1 MDYDKKTLEIIK
13 EMRDQME
20 EFGDSVD
27 KVADQLLS
35 LNNQLKQ
42 VSKESE
48 KTENTG
54 QQIGSQMST
63 IGSIGSSAAKTVGDL
78 VKNIGGQ
85 ALKAVPV
92 IGNLFSI
99 LEIGGDIISA
109 VAGEFSAQPV
119 VDEIKEIEKEYK
131 AMRESI
137 GGAGAIELYKVENI
151 DTLIDRIESLQS
163 KTSIT
168 KSEQQEYNEL
178 VTTLGDKLP
187 DVAGL
192 LENQN
197 QKYSAQLD
205 LLRNINDEQG
215 YAIIDQKITE
225 AEEAAQEEVN
235 KKYENYDDKQKDL
248 QKKQEDLDAT
258 KLGTLVKAVR
268 DDVTRQIR
276 DKYGLDPLEP
286 LTEYQSGLVDS
297 IISLFE
303 DSSTIDDFFNKSFWQ
318 VHGLSNEK
326 LKKLYEK
333 DPEKYNVYFGGEI
346 NRADYTY
353 HKTLVEEAADEA
365 EKAYIEYD
373 DAVIDFNNKT
383 FLGDVF
389 NGMLRDVRTQAEHKG
404 REGVVVEEA
413 LLDRMSLYGYYV
425 TDTFY
430 AAPIVDADEYNMSQ
444 YENKS
449 ASQMLLDDLDAAD
462 SQKMLEFINGF
473 LNLDTLSQYV
483 DGPNSVDQLDVNNAM
498 LELKPYLPEGVDIN
512 TPQKL
517 TEGMINNIWSEYLQD
532 NEGLLTSLYN
542 SSVDILGILEDM
554 DKGDEAGIWQ
564 ENVISPLYEWLAKD
578 VKVVFKPSRR
588 LMIAMGL
595 IEDDSEDNNALG
607 TAYYGGGRTWVGE
620 HGPELLDLPRES
632 SYAGT
637 NTGGVIVT
645 GNTVHVAQKP
655 DIEQI
660 AAELVAKLEET
671 LFNMP

>member
-35 LNNQLKQ
+35 LKNQLKQ

-131 AMRESI
+131 TMRESI

-404 REGVVVEEA
+404 REGAVVEEA